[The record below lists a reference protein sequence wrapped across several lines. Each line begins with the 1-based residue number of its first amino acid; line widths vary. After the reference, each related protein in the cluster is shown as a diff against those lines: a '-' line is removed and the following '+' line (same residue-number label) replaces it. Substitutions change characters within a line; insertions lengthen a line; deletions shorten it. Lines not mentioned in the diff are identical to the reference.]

1 MNYNEIIDEFLNFCQ
16 YALEYN
22 APAYVELVEDRNE
35 LATLASYNLNN
46 NTVKVYSKNRALAD
60 ILRSIAHELVH
71 HKQLEDGRI
80 DVDNPPQDIG
90 GVIEDEA
97 NAVAGQLVKA
107 FGYEKKEIYESLEN
121 IKLKT
126 KNSYTLKEIKTALGI
141 KEQDRDSDSWSDEDI
156 AKEPTRNEPFTPF
169 ELAILKLIRN
179 YLTKDEIEELIDPN
193 DGLVGINTPLD
204 KKWVSLIKLVGLT
217 PLEFFKDPN
226 KFIANKK
233 YLHWALD
240 NWTEDGDY
248 ASIKNPI
255 KTNPK
260 IYRVLKS
267 ENGTQIVYQ
276 SGEVDVV
283 AFDDEEAEILGDD
296 WFYEFDGEMG
306 PYDYGDYDV
315 DYSEIDDVSFV
326 KNYDEQ
332 LSLNESKDNAAFTKF
347 ELTVLKLIHN
357 NLTPP
362 EMSDLLSIHTRYP
375 DLQEKWNDIAKLVG
389 LPVKSKVSLQDYVI
403 GKKYIKWALDN
414 WTEDGDYASIK
425 NPIKDKPKVY
435 IGRRQETRYQ
445 TEYHNG
451 DVDVVAYDEDGAEN
465 TIEMEGYEWGWV
477 NDDVEYGD
485 DEIANIGVYDL
496 ELVNT
501 LNESE
506 DKKLKDLVFKK
517 KPTKKHKKKMNKSLG
532 VFEGFPID
540 KFKNNPPP
548 KNESEKTE
556 DEIEYLENIPLND
569 DLVKEGDDIDSYF
582 ENFLKNKDLD
592 YPQKELDELLVGVDS
607 IILNLKYHYNRPRPK
622 QIADTKNLE
631 LNSENLK
638 SAKTPSYPSGH
649 ATQGTFISRYLSDL
663 YPQYKKE
670 LTDIGKKIGFSRNVA
685 KVHYP
690 TDIKFGEKLGNE
702 LYDFVK
708 PKINSELIREFYR
721 GEHYDWYIPGGD
733 EKLKVTKEVLY
744 KFLDTNHRE
753 KLKNEL
759 TGILNCLEDC
769 YNFYSSEIYS
779 LVKSHGFTGGLSD
792 DYECEDCG
800 WKFIYALE
808 KLDMDLVKF
817 GLVEPDEDGVL
828 IKPFPTE
835 YNLWINNLIKEIKP
849 NFFIDKNG
857 ELDYVDLQS

>member
-1 MNYNEIIDEFLNFCQ
+1 MDYNEIIDEFLNFCQ

-22 APAYVELVEDRNE
+22 TPAYVELVEDRNE

-169 ELAILKLIRN
+169 ELVILKLIRN
-179 YLTKDEIEELIDPN
+179 YLTKDEIVELIDPN
-193 DGLVGINTPLD
+193 DSLVGYNTSLNE
-204 KKWVSLIKLVGLT
+204 KWVSLIKLVGLT
-217 PLEFFKDPN
+217 PLEFFKDPH

-260 IYRVLKS
+260 IYSVLKS
-267 ENGTQIVYQ
+267 ENGTQTVYQ

-283 AFDDEEAEILGDD
+283 AFDDDEAEILGDD
-296 WFYEFDGEMG
+296 WFYEFYGQME
-306 PYDYGDYDV
+306 PYEYGDYEAYD
-315 DYSEIDDVSFV
+315 SEVDDVSFV
-326 KNYDEQ
+326 KNYGEQ
-332 LSLNESKDNAAFTKF
+332 LS
-347 ELTVLKLIHN
+347 
-357 NLTPP
+357 
-362 EMSDLLSIHTRYP
+362 
-375 DLQEKWNDIAKLVG
+375 
-389 LPVKSKVSLQDYVI
+389 
-403 GKKYIKWALDN
+403 
-414 WTEDGDYASIK
+414 
-425 NPIKDKPKVY
+425 
-435 IGRRQETRYQ
+435 
-445 TEYHNG
+445 
-451 DVDVVAYDEDGAEN
+451 
-465 TIEMEGYEWGWV
+465 
-477 NDDVEYGD
+477 
-485 DEIANIGVYDL
+485 
-496 ELVNT
+496 

-556 DEIEYLENIPLND
+556 YEIEYLENIPLND
-569 DLVKEGDDIDSYF
+569 DLVKEGNDIDSYF

-622 QIADTKNLE
+622 QIANTKNLE

-721 GEHYDWYIPGGD
+721 GEHYDWHIFGGD
-733 EKLKVTKEVLY
+733 EKLNVPKEVLY
-744 KFLDTNHRE
+744 KFLDNNHRE
-753 KLKNEL
+753 KLKNKL
-759 TGILNCLEDC
+759 THILNCLIYELTIEFSDFGYRDC
-769 YNFYSSEIYS
+769 LHE
-779 LVKSHGFTGGLSD
+779 
-792 DYECEDCG
+792 
-800 WKFIYALE
+800 FIYTLE
-808 KLDMDLVKF
+808 QVDTDLVKL
-817 GLVEPDEDGVL
+817 GMVKPNDEGHLD
-828 IKPFPTE
+828 KPFPTV
-835 YNLWINNLIKEIKP
+835 YNLWVNNLIKEINPK
-849 NFFIDKNG
+849 FFIDEQG
-857 ELDYVDLQS
+857 ELDWDLHS